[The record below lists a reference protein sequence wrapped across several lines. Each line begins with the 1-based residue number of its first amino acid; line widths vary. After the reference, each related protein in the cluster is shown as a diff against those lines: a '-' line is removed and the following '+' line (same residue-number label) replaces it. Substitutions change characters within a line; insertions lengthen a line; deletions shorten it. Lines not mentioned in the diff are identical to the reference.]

1 MAKKPRKFK
10 YTSREGMREIEDL
23 ESQRKTRF
31 QAERGLPIRPV
42 LTPWYKTPT
51 GKASERNWERPVVTG
66 KAQNMEEQ
74 LRRGE
79 KQLGMI
85 GYIDPQLLEK
95 DAARMEELGY
105 KFGDVVAGHTLTDP
119 KKGKPRE
126 ETEKEP
132 EEATEP
138 EGVVT
143 QTAGNLEGFM
153 TRAIKEA
160 FAEWKKNEEERAK
173 KGGKMVAK
181 AEEEEEEE

>member
-1 MAKKPRKFK
+1 MARKYK
-10 YTSREGMREIEDL
+10 YTTREGMREIEDL

-42 LTPWYKTPT
+42 HTPWYKTES
-51 GKASERNWERPVVTG
+51 GKASERKWERPLVTG
-66 KAQNMEEQ
+66 KAQNLEEQ

-85 GYIDPQLLEK
+85 GYIDPLLLEK

-105 KFGDVVAGHTLTDP
+105 KFGDVVAGHTLTDT

-126 ETEKEP
+126 ENEP
-132 EEATEP
+132 DEATEA

-160 FAEWKKNEEERAK
+160 FKEWTKNQEEEAKKNGK
-173 KGGKMVAK
+173 KVAK
-181 AEEEEEEE
+181 AEEEEEEEE